1 MLDLRGDGAPTLQQD
16 DIEPALSTLEMVP
29 GQILGGQLDQFLLLP
44 LMDGM
49 DGSAECIGPTRLYLN
64 KHQHLP
70 VFSH

>member
-1 MLDLRGDGAPTLQQD
+1 MLDLRGDGAPTLKQD
-16 DIEPALSTLEMVP
+16 NIESTLSTSEMVP
-29 GQILGGQLDQFLLLP
+29 GQILGGQLDQLFLLP

-49 DGSAECIGPTRLYLN
+49 DGSAKCIVPTRLYLN